1 MRLNIVIYILQLIIS
16 LLQVL
21 LLLCYYSKVVVC
33 ILIYVFIISEIEI
46 ITIDLEGFLIIE
58 VQLSIVICELAIVQI
73 VNRQ

>member
-1 MRLNIVIYILQLIIS
+1 M
-16 LLQVL
+16 
-21 LLLCYYSKVVVC
+21 LLCYYSKVVVC

-58 VQLSIVICELAIVQI
+58 MQLSIVICELAIVQI

>member
-1 MRLNIVIYILQLIIS
+1 MTLM
-16 LLQVL
+16 
-21 LLLCYYSKVVVC
+21 LLCYYSRVVVG
-33 ILIYVFIISEIEI
+33 ILIYVLIISEIEI

>member
-58 VQLSIVICELAIVQI
+58 VQLSIVICELVIVQI